1 MNGERHRDEHNTP
14 IRSRENANTVFPSGA
29 WSSGALEG
37 YGSSIGGFRCASSS
51 SSAAGHSG
59 EYDVIVV
66 GGGHAGTEACCAAAR
81 MGARTLL
88 VTHKRSTIGEMSCNP
103 SFGGIG
109 KGHLIREV
117 DALDGVCGR
126 CCDRSGVQYK
136 VLNRR
141 KGPAVWGPRAQIDRK
156 LYKREV
162 QDTLARTANLT
173 IAEGSVEDIVLHGE
187 EDEGPR
193 LSGVRLSSGHT
204 VSANSLVITTGTFLR
219 GQINIGLETRP
230 AGRIGDEPAVGL
242 AKSIEQLGFRLGRLK
257 TGTPPRIQRDS
268 IRFEVLTRHP
278 GDDPPVPFSFLNDRV
293 WLEATEQLDCF
304 LTQTTPRVNE
314 IVLRNLHRN
323 RHVTEEL
330 TGPRYCPSIESK
342 VLRFG
347 HKQHQVWLEPEGFD
361 SELIYPN
368 GLSCT
373 LPEEEQ
379 VELVRCLTGLEAAVV
394 VRPGYGVEY
403 DFVDPRELFPTLETK
418 RVRGLFL
425 AGQING
431 TTGYEEAAAQGLL
444 AGANAAAKA
453 LSREPL
459 TVSRTEAYLGVLVD
473 DLTTLGTNEPY
484 RMFTSRAE
492 FRLSLRP
499 DNADLRLTEK
509 GFALGLVSEERYHRM
524 VSIRER
530 LARAVESLQNVKKG
544 SNQWRTAMRL
554 PPAKASIY
562 KSAFEMLAISNDDIT
577 AERVCAVEPAVLG
590 WIRDDPELARRL
602 KIEALYSLSIEDQSR
617 EVEEVQRNE
626 NLRIPAAIDYLSK
639 SLNLSFEEQEK
650 LLHIQP
656 QTIAAA
662 SRIQGITPSSIVRL
676 VKYVKHHELAVSQPG
691 AP

>member
-1 MNGERHRDEHNTP
+1 MLRPGKFWHAFASHIVRRHP
-14 IRSRENANTVFPSGA
+14 IRGGLRCAFLSTA
-29 WSSGALEG
+29 SSG
-37 YGSSIGGFRCASSS
+37 SF
-51 SSAAGHSG
+51 
-59 EYDVIVV
+59 DVIVV
-66 GGGHAGTEACCAAAR
+66 GGGHAGTEACSAAAR

-88 VTHKRSTIGEMSCNP
+88 VTQKRSTIGEMSCNP

-117 DALDGVCGR
+117 DALDGVCAR

-162 QDTLARTANLT
+162 QQTLESTPNLT
-173 IAEGSVEDIVLHGE
+173 IVEASVEDIVLS
-187 EDEGPR
+187 EDSEQPR
-193 LSGVRLSSGHT
+193 LAGVKLADGRT
-204 VSANSLVITTGTFLR
+204 MTADSLVITTGTFLR

-230 AGRIGDEPAVGL
+230 AGRIGDEPAIGL
-242 AKSIEQLGFRLGRLK
+242 AKSIEELGFRLGRLK
-257 TGTPPRIQRDS
+257 TGTPPRIHRGS
-268 IRFEVLTRHP
+268 IRFEQLARHP

-293 WLEATEQLDCF
+293 WLEAHQQLDCF
-304 LTQTTPRVNE
+304 LTQTTAQVND
-314 IVLRNLHRN
+314 IVLRNLHCN

-342 VLRFG
+342 ILRFG
-347 HKQHQVWLEPEGFD
+347 HKLHQIWLEPEGFD

-373 LPEEEQ
+373 LPADEQ
-379 VELVRCLTGLEAAVV
+379 VQLVRCLEGLEQAEV

-403 DFVDPRELFPTLETK
+403 DFVDPRELLPTLETK

-431 TTGYEEAAAQGLL
+431 TTGYEEASAQGLL
-444 AGANAAAKA
+444 AGANAAASA
-453 LSREPL
+453 LARPPL

-509 GFALGLVSEERYHRM
+509 GYAMGLVSRERFERTR
-524 VSIRER
+524 SIRQR
-530 LARAVESLQNVKKG
+530 LANASELLRDVKRG
-544 SNQWRTAMRL
+544 SNQWRAAMQL
-554 PPAKASIY
+554 PLAKASVY
-562 KSAFEMLAISNDDIT
+562 KSAFEMLAISNDEIT
-577 AERVCAVEPAVLG
+577 TERVCAVEPTVLG
-590 WIRDDPELARRL
+590 WIRDDRELCQRL
-602 KIEALYSLSIEDQSR
+602 KIEALYSLSIADQSR
-617 EVEEVQRNE
+617 EVEEVLRNE
-626 NLRIPAAIDYLSK
+626 SLRIPDAIDYLSK

-650 LLHIQP
+650 LVQIQP

-676 VKYVKHHELAVSQPG
+676 VKFVKQHEALSA
-691 AP
+691 AA

>member
-1 MNGERHRDEHNTP
+1 MLRTAQLWR
-14 IRSRENANTVFPSGA
+14 VF
-29 WSSGALEG
+29 SSHIFTRNLFLNDVRRAV
-37 YGSSIGGFRCASSS
+37 SSS
-51 SSAAGHSG
+51 PSTCDAF
-59 EYDVIVV
+59 DVIVV
-66 GGGHAGTEACCAAAR
+66 GGGHAGTEACSAAAR

-88 VTHKRSTIGEMSCNP
+88 VTQKRSTIGEMSCNP

-117 DALDGVCGR
+117 DALDGVCAR

-141 KGPAVWGPRAQIDRK
+141 KGPAVWGPRAQIDRT

-162 QDTLARTANLT
+162 QQTLENTPNMT
-173 IAEGSVEDIVLHGE
+173 IIEASVEDIMLCCAE
-187 EDEGPR
+187 EHPR
-193 LSGVRLSSGHT
+193 MDGITLSDGRTIGT
-204 VSANSLVITTGTFLR
+204 NSLVITTGTFLR
-219 GQINIGLETRP
+219 GQINIGMETRP
-230 AGRIGDEPAVGL
+230 AGRIGDDPAVGL
-242 AKSIEQLGFRLGRLK
+242 AKSIEKLGFRLGRLK
-257 TGTPPRIQRDS
+257 TGTPPRIHRDS
-268 IRFEVLTRHP
+268 IRFERLARHP

-293 WLEATEQLDCF
+293 WLEPDQQLDCF
-304 LTQTTPRVNE
+304 LTQTTSHVND
-314 IVLRNLHRN
+314 IVLRNLHCN

-342 VLRFG
+342 ILRFG
-347 HKQHQVWLEPEGFD
+347 HKLHQIWLEPEGFD

-373 LPEEEQ
+373 LPADEQ
-379 VELVRCLTGLEAAVV
+379 AKLVRCLEGLEQAVM

-418 RVRGLFL
+418 RVKGLFL

-431 TTGYEEAAAQGLL
+431 TTGYEEAAAQGVL
-444 AGANAAAKA
+444 AGANAAAHA
-453 LSREPL
+453 LSRSPL

-509 GFALGLVSEERYHRM
+509 GFAMGLVSEERLQRT
-524 VSIRER
+524 VSIRQR
-530 LARAVESLQNVKKG
+530 LAKAVELLCDVKKG
-544 SNQWRTAMRL
+544 SNQWRAAMHL
-554 PPAKASIY
+554 PPAKASVY
-562 KSAFEMLAISNDDIT
+562 KSAFEMLAISNDEIT
-577 AERVCAVEPAVLG
+577 TERVCAVEPTVLG
-590 WIRDDPELARRL
+590 WILHDPELCQRL

-617 EVEEVQRNE
+617 EVEEVLRNE
-626 NLRIPAAIDYLSK
+626 SLRIPDAIDYLSK

-650 LLHIQP
+650 LVKIKP

-676 VKYVKHHELAVSQPG
+676 VKYVKQHKLSAT
-691 AP
+691 AI

>member
-1 MNGERHRDEHNTP
+1 
-14 IRSRENANTVFPSGA
+14 
-29 WSSGALEG
+29 
-37 YGSSIGGFRCASSS
+37 
-51 SSAAGHSG
+51 
-59 EYDVIVV
+59 
-66 GGGHAGTEACCAAAR
+66 

-88 VTHKRSTIGEMSCNP
+88 VTQKRSTIGEMSCNP

-117 DALDGVCGR
+117 DALDGVCAR

-162 QDTLARTANLT
+162 QQTLENTPNLT
-173 IAEGSVEDIVLHGE
+173 IVEASVEDIVLS
-187 EDEGPR
+187 EDSEQPR
-193 LSGVRLSSGHT
+193 LAGVKLADGRT
-204 VSANSLVITTGTFLR
+204 MTADSLVITTGTFLR

-230 AGRIGDEPAVGL
+230 AGRIGDEPAIGL
-242 AKSIEQLGFRLGRLK
+242 AKSIEELGFRLGRLK
-257 TGTPPRIQRDS
+257 TGTPPRIHRDS
-268 IRFEVLTRHP
+268 IRFEQLARHP

-293 WLEATEQLDCF
+293 WLEAHQQLDCF
-304 LTQTTPRVNE
+304 LTQTTAQVND
-314 IVLRNLHRN
+314 IVLRNLHCN

-342 VLRFG
+342 ILRFG
-347 HKQHQVWLEPEGFD
+347 HKLHQIWLEPEGFD

-373 LPEEEQ
+373 LPADEQ
-379 VELVRCLTGLEAAVV
+379 VQLVRCLEGLEQAEV

-403 DFVDPRELFPTLETK
+403 DFVDPRELLPTLETK

-444 AGANAAAKA
+444 AGANAAASA
-453 LSREPL
+453 LARPPL

-509 GFALGLVSEERYHRM
+509 GYAMGLVSRERFERTR
-524 VSIRER
+524 SIRQR
-530 LARAVESLQNVKKG
+530 LANASELLRDVKRG
-544 SNQWRTAMRL
+544 SNQWRAAMQL
-554 PPAKASIY
+554 PLAKASVY
-562 KSAFEMLAISNDDIT
+562 KSAFEMLAISNDEIT
-577 AERVCAVEPAVLG
+577 TERVCAVEPAVLG
-590 WIRDDPELARRL
+590 WIRDDRELCQRL

-617 EVEEVQRNE
+617 EVEEVLRNE
-626 NLRIPAAIDYLSK
+626 SLRIPDAIDYLS
-639 SLNLSFEEQEK
+639 
-650 LLHIQP
+650 
-656 QTIAAA
+656 
-662 SRIQGITPSSIVRL
+662 
-676 VKYVKHHELAVSQPG
+676 
-691 AP
+691 